1 MRYFLAL
8 ALLLTLVGCSS
19 QSDTASDLT
28 EPLKTYDLTGEI
40 VALDDSGTVKI
51 AKIKHQ
57 AIGDWMGAMTMEFP
71 VLEEDQFAKLKE
83 GEKVTGKVYVR
94 GLTFWAGDFQE
105 APADAEA
112 APAGNATPA
121 AGTSTAPQ

>member
-19 QSDTASDLT
+19 QSDTASGLKDDLK

-40 VALDDSGTVKI
+40 LALDDSGTVKI

-83 GEKVTGKVYVR
+83 GEKITGKVYVR
-94 GLTFWAGDFQE
+94 GLTFWAGDFEE
-105 APADAEA
+105 APAEA
-112 APAGNATPA
+112 APEATPA
-121 AGTSTAPQ
+121 PQ